1 MKPSETET
9 HGLIA
14 AFATPEAL
22 MKAAGRA
29 RERGFTRLDAFTP
42 YPVEG
47 LVEKLGGGTSR
58 LPVYTFIGGA
68 VGFFGIL
75 ALQFYSVLIAYPID
89 VGGRPLASWPAF
101 LVPGFECTI
110 LGAAFTAFFGMLAG
124 NRLPRL
130 YHHVFNAQS
139 FSFAGGDRF
148 YLLIA
153 SDDPRYDRTKLRR
166 MLHRLDALAIEEVL
180 E

>member
-1 MKPSETET
+1 MASQTQR
-9 HGLIA
+9 HGLLA
-14 AFATPEAL
+14 AFETPEAL
-22 MKAAGRA
+22 LAAAGRV
-29 RERGFTRLDAFTP
+29 RERGYTQLDAFTP

-47 LVEKLGGGTSR
+47 LVETLGGGRSR

-68 VGFFGIL
+68 VGMAAIL
-75 ALQFYSVLIAYPID
+75 GLQFYSVVVAYPID

-130 YHHVFNAQS
+130 YHPVFNAES

-148 YLLIA
+148 YLLVA
-153 SDDPRYDRTKLRR
+153 RNDPKYDRTKLRR
-166 MLHRLDALAIEEVL
+166 MLQGLDAVAVEEVA